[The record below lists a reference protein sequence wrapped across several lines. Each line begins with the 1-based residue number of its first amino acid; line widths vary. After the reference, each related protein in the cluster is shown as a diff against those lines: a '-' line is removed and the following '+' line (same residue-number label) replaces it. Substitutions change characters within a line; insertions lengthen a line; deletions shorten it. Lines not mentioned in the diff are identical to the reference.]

1 MFKNGYNISA
11 VVQFMKIDDKT
22 KIDAV
27 NAYLSGKT
35 RLDIIS
41 TYKIHPVTLWRW
53 IKQYQEGGIENLT
66 RKRVYRRPWNK
77 FPSAFEEK
85 VVALKEMHPSL
96 SVSKA
101 CKMLKMR
108 GLEIS
113 RKGIWNVWRRY
124 GLVGFMK
131 DRMGI
136 VTDCREYCYIDPEL
150 RENIKKI
157 KTMLSNHRIKN
168 AAHAINSLP
177 VCSEDKIL
185 HTVPKNSLSLKR
197 QVDLLLAQSGKIPLR
212 RYRQDTRILRS
223 NLEKKRLYYSA
234 LRVGIEEGAALT
246 YLEEPQELLKL
257 TIHLRKKGK
266 GLRDPW
272 LRYTIALLEGY
283 ALASLF
289 RIQDALKCANECKI
303 LIRNLPNSYFLMGEL
318 TSLYYRLG
326 KYREA
331 IHWARKA
338 LEGVSGEYQKDLY
351 SSLLGFL
358 TVSGDYHAI
367 PKISK
372 QEELHKWGYHTRILL
387 CKALFHLNQ
396 GDFQQASS
404 LAKEGLLCSKKE
416 ESRAFFFTAIFVL
429 ACGHAAVGEKKKAQ
443 LILRKYNPLAKKYHL
458 EKVYFLHRI
467 LLQDLRIPKE
477 ITGMPSLRLAHL
489 LFQATRTMRAK
500 DYTRALSYAN
510 TQKLHGLF
518 ERLALF
524 FPEPVVRLIKKGKNP
539 GLSRIF
545 LKMPIFQIEP
555 PVYNLRFLGRLRI
568 FKGEKS
574 ISRLKLGPKDRS
586 FLIHL
591 SINENRRIVLDDLY
605 KNFWPRSRKPSRN
618 LSHLLVRI
626 RKSLGISSDRLK
638 IRGDLLDW
646 NFYFTTDHKLFE
658 ETLIQAKALDQTG
671 EWRFAK
677 KEYMR
682 AFGLFRGE
690 PFKKMYDN
698 WSEHMRR
705 VILNKLETEA
715 IHFAQECLR
724 HRNKKDARKVLE
736 KVLKI
741 IPQSEEIRKMVRE
754 CGGSAA
760 LQATG

>member
-1 MFKNGYNISA
+1 
-11 VVQFMKIDDKT
+11 MKIDDKI

-27 NAYLSGKT
+27 NAYISGMT
-35 RLDIIS
+35 RVDIIAI
-41 TYKIHPVTLWRW
+41 YKIHPVTLWRW
-53 IKQYQEGGIENLT
+53 VKQYQEGGIKNLT
-66 RKRVYRRPWNK
+66 KKRVYKRPWNK
-77 FPSAFEEK
+77 FPLTLEEK

-96 SVSKA
+96 SISKA

-136 VTDCREYCYIDPEL
+136 VTDCRKYCYIDPES

-157 KTMLSNHRIKN
+157 KIMLSNQGIKN
-168 AAHAINSLP
+168 AAHAISLLP

-185 HTVPKNSLSLKR
+185 HAVPKNSLSLKR
-197 QVDLLLAQSGKIPLR
+197 QVDLLLSQSGKIPLR
-212 RYRQDTRILRS
+212 RYRQDARILRT
-223 NLEKKRLYYSA
+223 NLEKKKLYYSA

-283 ALASLF
+283 ALASLL

-318 TSLYYRLG
+318 TSLYYKLG

-338 LEGVSGEYQKDLY
+338 LEGVSDEYRKDLY
-351 SSLLGFL
+351 SSLLGYL
-358 TVSGDYHAI
+358 TVSGDYQAI

-387 CKALFHLNQ
+387 CKALFHLNK

-404 LAKEGLLCSKKE
+404 LANEGLLCSKKE
-416 ESRAFFFTAIFVL
+416 ESRAFFFTAIFIL

-477 ITGMPSLRLAHL
+477 ITSMPSLRLAQL
-489 LFQATRTMRAK
+489 LFQATRTMHTK
-500 DYTRALSYAN
+500 DYMRALSYAN
-510 TQKLHGLF
+510 TQELRGLF

-591 SINENRRIVLDDLY
+591 AINENRSIVLDDLY

-626 RKSLGISSDRLK
+626 RKSLSISSDRLK
-638 IRGDLLDW
+638 IRGDFLVW

-658 ETLIQAKALDQTG
+658 ETLIQAKALDRTG
-671 EWRFAK
+671 EWRYAK
-677 KEYMR
+677 REYQR
-682 AFGLFRGE
+682 AFALFRGE
-690 PFKKMYDN
+690 PFRKMYDN
-698 WSEHMRR
+698 WSDHMRR

-715 IHFAQECLR
+715 LHFAKSCLEHDNEIFQEKR
-724 HRNKKDARKVLE
+724 QTPRNVTDARKALE
-736 KVLKI
+736 KVAEI
-741 IPQSEEIRKMVRE
+741 IPDSEEIRKMR
-754 CGGSAA
+754 SIAP
-760 LQATG
+760 LTNSRFSL